1 MIEPGATA
9 PEFTLPDH
17 RGNEVSLAGLRGRKV
32 VLAFYPN
39 DFSPVCSDQLSVYQE
54 VLSEIQAAGAE
65 LIGVSTDGSWAHN
78 AFRKHLG
85 LEMTLL
91 SDFHPKGEVSRAYGA
106 YLEEW
111 GTPNRSLVLIDEQ
124 GVVRW
129 VHAEPTPLTI
139 PGANLIFDALESLS
153 AEPESNAG

>member
-1 MIEPGATA
+1 MIEPGGSA
-9 PEFTLPDH
+9 PEFTLPNH
-17 RGNEVSLAGLRGRKV
+17 RGEPVSLADFRGRKV

-54 VLSEIQAAGAE
+54 VLGEIHDRGAE
-65 LIGVSTDGSWAHN
+65 LIGISTDGSWAHN

-91 SDFHPKGEVSRAYGA
+91 SDFHPKGEVARLYGA

-111 GTPNRSLVLIDEQ
+111 GTPNRSLVLIDED

-129 VHAEPTPLTI
+129 VHAEETPLTI
-139 PGANLIFDALESLS
+139 PGANLIFDALD
-153 AEPESNAG
+153 AAA

>member
-1 MIEPGATA
+1 MIEPGTPA
-9 PEFTLPDH
+9 PDFTLPNH
-17 RGNEVSLAGLRGRKV
+17 RGEQISLSDFRGRKV

-54 VLSEIQAAGAE
+54 VLPQINEAGAE
-65 LIGVSTDGSWAHN
+65 LIGISTDGSWCHN

-91 SDFHPKGEVSRAYGA
+91 ADFHPKGKVASAYGA
-106 YLEEW
+106 YLEQW
-111 GTPNRSLVLIDEQ
+111 GTPNRSLVLIDED

-129 VHAEPTPLTI
+129 VHAEETPLTI
-139 PGANLIFDALESLS
+139 PGANLIFDALE
-153 AEPESNAG
+153 ATR